1 MISPVKPYPELAYTR
16 VGAGEP
22 LVLLHGFGHR
32 RQIWDPIIDQLAESY
47 DVIAVDQAGFG
58 RSPALP
64 RGTEHGVENMTR
76 ALLANFERWGIDRP
90 HVVGNSAGGAIAL
103 ELAAAGHARTVTA
116 FSPMGFRNWTFP
128 VITVPVFVILRI
140 AALIGFPKLTRWV
153 LNRTRLRSI
162 AFWVLHSHPER
173 VRPDIAYS
181 EAMALRYST
190 AYERAGLR
198 FATYSFTKAVNVPT
212 TIAWGVRDRVLPFS
226 QAPIAQR
233 RLPEARHLPLPDCG
247 HVPVVD
253 HPEMV
258 VRVIEETA
266 RRTTD

>member
-1 MISPVKPYPELAYTR
+1 MQRYPDLAYTR
-16 VGAGEP
+16 AGSGEP

-32 RQIWDPIIDQLAESY
+32 RQMWDPILDRLAEHY

-58 RSPALP
+58 GSPALP
-64 RGTEHGVENMTR
+64 WGTPHGVQNMTR
-76 ALLANFERWGIDRP
+76 ALLANFARWGIDKP

-116 FSPMGFRNWTFP
+116 LSPMGFRNWTFP
-128 VITVPVFVILRI
+128 VITVPVFVLLRI
-140 AALIGFPKLTRWV
+140 ATLIGFPRITKWA
-153 LNRTRLRSI
+153 LNHTRLRSI

-173 VRPDIAYS
+173 VRPEVAYA
-181 EAMALRYST
+181 EAMSFRYST
-190 AYERAGLR
+190 AYERAGLQ
-198 FATYSFTKAVNVPT
+198 FANYSFDKPVSVPA
-212 TIAWGVRDRVLPFS
+212 TIAWGLRDRVLPHS
-226 QAPIAQR
+226 QAAIAQR
-233 RLPEARHLPLPDCG
+233 RLPQARHLPLPDCG

-258 VRVIEETA
+258 LRIIEETA